1 MNASKIKFFVG
12 RLTLFLITKIM
23 DIFFSKLVLL
33 CPFS

>member
-12 RLTLFLITKIM
+12 RLTLFLIIKIM